1 MSATG
6 WIELLQKHI
15 ESTWNMLW
23 YQWWWQV
30 EFNYNSFVFLCL
42 GIPRMR
48 TTDKSAVPCSPTS
61 VSSSFCKGPQK
72 AASSKLPVK
81 GLPTSPSSSSLGSTI
96 SESNSIAVNKGACLC
111 RVSSHHLHLDRFQV
125 HTWKLLSAEIH
136 AFSHCI

>member
-1 MSATG
+1 MSATD
-6 WIELLQKHI
+6 WIEQLRKYI
-15 ESTWNMLW
+15 ESSWNMLW
-23 YQWWWQV
+23 CQLWWQV

-48 TTDKSAVPCSPTS
+48 TTDKSAVPSSPTS
-61 VSSSFCKGPQK
+61 VSSSFCKSPQR

-96 SESNSIAVNKGACLC
+96 SESNSIAVNKGVCLC
-111 RVSSHHLHLDRFQV
+111 RVSSGHMHLDRFQV
-125 HTWKLLSAEIH
+125 HTWKLLSAKIH